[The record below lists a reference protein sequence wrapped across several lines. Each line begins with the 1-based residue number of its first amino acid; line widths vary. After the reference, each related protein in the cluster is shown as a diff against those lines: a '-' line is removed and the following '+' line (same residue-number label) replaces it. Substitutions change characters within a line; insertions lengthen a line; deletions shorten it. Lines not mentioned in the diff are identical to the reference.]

1 MPLSVP
7 VVSADEGRDASI
19 LLTVNP
25 SAQTVNPGES
35 GEYTVRV
42 YNQGSTAVTV
52 QLSTAEE
59 GTQECGAYTSSIT
72 QISGAIESGSYEEA
86 TMTVTL
92 TVNAESSCDTTVTA
106 TATESPEPPEVPGQ
120 PATETSTV
128 TTTAGDGSGN
138 ALFGVDLSMVVSSKT
153 WGGEETTEWVLV
165 VENTGQNQ
173 ADINLAL
180 DEITDGACSNQGG
193 LSPSLSESSV
203 SLAANETEEVIV
215 SLDVDNEEEADKY
228 CWEITGTVS
237 SDPTGNS
244 SDVQEF
250 DITVPILKEC
260 SLTLSKT
267 TMSIEPDEEGTL
279 KATFV
284 NEGNSEWTIRAA
296 AAGPK
301 AGWVAFVGGTSGLLP
316 YNSGSGT
323 KEFNLKVTPDD
334 SVTAGQEQTI
344 TIQGKDGTTVKC
356 TSDLTII
363 VGQSFGATIS
373 TTSSQL
379 NNIEPGT
386 SATTTVTVENT
397 GNGVDNFRIT
407 PSSLPAG
414 WIVDLDQNV
423 VSLDSKHTP
432 QRKETIDVTVTL
444 PTDALATEVVNIVLS
459 IAPSSGGQAYD
470 DVTLSVSVAAVHE
483 FEVMS
488 TAMTQTGKKNNEVK
502 FPFEIDNTGN
512 VEDSFR
518 LSVISQTASP
528 GWSFYFEDAA
538 GNRFTEVAVDARSSK
553 QIFCVVTVTDTD
565 EYTTLTVRVTNKGDS
580 NSIDEDS
587 DGIPDNQRE
596 LKFTAFL
603 TTRDYAMDVRLEDG
617 GLNGRTGELI
627 LAPGDDETIGLWLR
641 NMGNGDDIAVIELT
655 GLTGIAT
662 RTLYVTGLPI
672 GDELAVPFGYG
683 IWDENNSRFVTDA
696 SGDPYLENTA
706 NAALEEMLFTL
717 NLSQGHNVRPYEVY
731 LELKIDVNEA
741 TLTGEGGNLNIV
753 VTSKSNAANRSGT
766 ATVSLSVKEIFN
778 LQILQPEQ
786 DSFEITY
793 PDRLEFDVQIRN
805 DGNVRTK
812 TEIFASDN
820 LRGWIISLDDPDND
834 CTSKTDLLECY
845 IDKGETKTIT
855 VTVRSPYNAEL
866 EDTFDF
872 TISAQPEEI
881 GVIGRVN
888 QQFEVT
894 GDVESSLF
902 GFAEDS
908 TIIAAGGGFAFLLVL
923 GFIIS
928 RRR

>member
-173 ADINLAL
+173 ADVNLVL
-180 DEITDGACSNQGG
+180 DDITGGACSNQGD

-228 CWEITGTVS
+228 CWEITGTVT

-753 VTSKSNAANRSGT
+753 VTSKSNAANRTGT